1 MGRLILRRLVLMV
14 FMLIGL
20 MAIVFTIANIAPGDP
35 ARLAAGPD
43 ATNEMVETIR
53 AERGLDQPIPIRFGT
68 YLYNLAQG
76 DLGNSL
82 LTRRPVLEDIL
93 RFFPATLELV
103 LVSIG
108 FAVLIGVPLGMLGA
122 VYHNKIPDQTI
133 RLLAVSGVA
142 LPMFWLGLMLQWY
155 LALELDLFPLG
166 GRIGIMTPRPEV
178 WTGLM
183 TIDALIAGR
192 PDIAAEA
199 LWHMVLPGLA
209 LSFPAL
215 ASIIRVNRAEMLETL
230 DRDYILNARAQGI
243 GSFRIVC
250 AYALKNAI
258 LPTLAMIGLRF
269 GWMLGGTV
277 LVEGVFDYPGL
288 GLYATKAAISSDFD
302 PIIAV
307 TLVLGASF
315 MIVNL
320 LIDLAYALLDPRVR
334 AQI

>member
-1 MGRLILRRLVLMV
+1 MIRLIIRRLVLMV

-20 MAIVFTIANIAPGDP
+20 MAIVFFIANIAPGDP

-43 ATNEMVETIR
+43 ATNEMVEAIR
-53 AERGLDQPIPIRFGT
+53 LDRGLDEPLVMRFGY
-68 YLYNLAQG
+68 YLANLAQG
-76 DLGNSL
+76 DLGSSL
-82 LTRRPVLEDIL
+82 LTRRPVLDDL
-93 RFFPATLELV
+93 ARFFPATLELV

-108 FAVLIGVPLGMLGA
+108 FAVLLGVPLGMLGA
-122 VYHNKIPDQTI
+122 VYHNKLPDQTI
-133 RLLAVSGVA
+133 RIIAISGVA

-155 LALELDLFPLG
+155 LSLELDLFPLG
-166 GRIGIMTPRPEV
+166 GRLGIMTPRPETI
-178 WTGLM
+178 TGLM
-183 TIDALIAGR
+183 TVDALLAGDF
-192 PDIAAEA
+192 DIAREA

-230 DRDYILNARAQGI
+230 DKDYILNARAQGI
-243 GSFRIVC
+243 GSFRIVA

-288 GLYATKAAISSDFD
+288 GLYATKAAIRSDFD
-302 PIIAV
+302 PIVAV

-315 MIVNL
+315 MVVNL
-320 LIDLAYALLDPRVR
+320 LIDLAYAALDPRVR

>member
-20 MAIVFTIANIAPGDP
+20 MAIVFVIANIAPGDP

-53 AERGLDQPIPIRFGT
+53 IERGLDQPIPIRFGT
-68 YLYNLAQG
+68 YLYNLSQG

-103 LVSIG
+103 LVSIS

-166 GRIGIMTPRPEV
+166 GRLGIMTPRPEV
-178 WTGLM
+178 LTGLI
-183 TIDALIAGR
+183 TVDALIAGR

-230 DRDYILNARAQGI
+230 DKDYILNARAQGI
-243 GSFRIVC
+243 GSFRIVG

>member
-20 MAIVFTIANIAPGDP
+20 MAIVFVIANIAPGDP

-53 AERGLDQPIPIRFGT
+53 IERGLDQPIPIRFGT
-68 YLYNLAQG
+68 YLYNLSQG

-103 LVSIG
+103 LVSIS

-166 GRIGIMTPRPEV
+166 GRLGIMTPRPEV
-178 WTGLM
+178 LTGLM
-183 TIDALIAGR
+183 TVDALIAGR

-230 DRDYILNARAQGI
+230 DKDYILNARAQGI
-243 GSFRIVC
+243 GSFRIVG

>member
-1 MGRLILRRLVLMV
+1 MRRLILRRLVTMV

-20 MAIVFTIANIAPGDP
+20 MAIVFVIANIAPGDP

-43 ATNEMVETIR
+43 ASTEMVEAIR
-53 AERGLDQPIPIRFGT
+53 ADRGLDQPLVIRFGY
-68 YLYNLAQG
+68 YLGNLVTG
-76 DLGNSL
+76 DLGTSL
-82 LTRRPVLEDIL
+82 LTRRPVLEDIA

-103 LVSIG
+103 LVSIVM
-108 FAVLIGVPLGMLGA
+108 AVLLGVPLGMLGA
-122 VYHNKIPDQTI
+122 VYHNKLPDQTI
-133 RLLAVSGVA
+133 RLLAISGVA

-155 LALELDLFPLG
+155 LSLELDLFPLG
-166 GRIGIMTPRPEV
+166 GRLGIMTPRPDV
-178 WTGLM
+178 VTGLI
-183 TIDALIAGR
+183 TIDALIGGR
-192 PDIAAEA
+192 PDIAREA
-199 LWHMVLPGLA
+199 LWHMVLPAIA
-209 LSFPAL
+209 LSLPAL

-230 DRDYILNARAQGI
+230 DKDYILNARAQGI
-243 GSFRIVC
+243 GSFRIVA

-288 GLYATKAAISSDFD
+288 GLYATNAAVSSDFD

-307 TLVLGASF
+307 TLVLGACF